1 MTSVGAHG
9 SSVAPIDQSLL
20 PAAVRNG
27 SQERKEQ
34 YQAALSFERVLVGQ
48 LTERLMKGTALGADD
63 DAPAAVK
70 VMKEQL
76 PSNFADAIM
85 NAGGLGLAQ
94 QLDDNWTTSGTGAAA
109 PKSTSLSDITADA
122 PNAVNVTTGPGGGVA

>member
-1 MTSVGAHG
+1 MTAVGG
-9 SSVAPIDQSLL
+9 TNNLPVDQALL

-27 SQERKEQ
+27 SAERKEQ

-48 LTERLMKGTALGADD
+48 LTEQLMKNTAFGADE

-85 NAGGLGLAQ
+85 GAGGLGLAQ
-94 QLDDNWTTSGTGAAA
+94 QLDTNWNSTGTGASA
-109 PKSTSLSDITADA
+109 PTSTSLSDLAADA
-122 PNAVNVTTGPGGGVA
+122 PNATGVTTGEGGGVGA